1 MLQIESLTYRIAGRV
16 LLDAAS
22 VTVPAGH
29 RVGLVGRNGS
39 GKTTLLRLILGELEP
54 EQGTIRV
61 PRNARIGTVAQEAPS
76 GPQSLIDT
84 VLAADRELAALT
96 ERARLATDGQE
107 IAEIEARLAEID
119 AHAAPARA
127 GRILHGL
134 GISADRHGR
143 ACDDLSGG
151 WRMRVALAG
160 VLFAEPDVL
169 LLDEPS
175 NYLDLEGTLWLE
187 SYLRRYPHTVIVV
200 SHDRDLLNAVAGG
213 IIHLDGG
220 KLTYHQGNYD
230 AFERGRR
237 ERQQLQAKLKAKQ
250 DAERRRMQ
258 AFIDRFRYKASK
270 ARQAQSRIKAL
281 ERMQP
286 VPDLVEAH
294 TAPFRFPAPDRLPSP
309 PLVVLEDVAAG
320 YEPGR
325 PVLTRLSLRLDPDD
339 RIGLLG
345 PNGNGKS
352 TFARLVAGRLA
363 PQSGRIVTPPGF
375 RAGYFAQHQL
385 EELAPEMSPLD
396 HMRRLMPDSDEAA
409 RRTRL
414 GGFGFGEERAAT
426 PAGQLSGGERAR
438 LLLLLAAFDAP
449 PLLILDEPTNHLDI
463 DSREALI
470 RALNEYAGAVI
481 LISHDRH
488 LMEAVADRLWLVAD
502 GTVRPFDGDLDEYR
516 EVVLRGDRDDADT
529 GPRARRG
536 DREAGGGRQ
545 ERRREAAAQRER
557 LRPLQKEIQELDR
570 KLLSLQ
576 QKIAT
581 IDAAL
586 ADGELYL
593 REPGRARDLA
603 RERNEI
609 ARALQRTEDAWLAAS
624 ERLELAERETG

>member
-270 ARQAQSRIKAL
+270 ARQAQSR
-281 ERMQP
+281 
-286 VPDLVEAH
+286 
-294 TAPFRFPAPDRLPSP
+294 S
-309 PLVVLEDVAAG
+309 
-320 YEPGR
+320 
-325 PVLTRLSLRLDPDD
+325 
-339 RIGLLG
+339 
-345 PNGNGKS
+345 
-352 TFARLVAGRLA
+352 
-363 PQSGRIVTPPGF
+363 
-375 RAGYFAQHQL
+375 
-385 EELAPEMSPLD
+385 
-396 HMRRLMPDSDEAA
+396 
-409 RRTRL
+409 
-414 GGFGFGEERAAT
+414 
-426 PAGQLSGGERAR
+426 
-438 LLLLLAAFDAP
+438 LAAWCV
-449 PLLILDEPTNHLDI
+449 
-463 DSREALI
+463 
-470 RALNEYAGAVI
+470 G
-481 LISHDRH
+481 
-488 LMEAVADRLWLVAD
+488 
-502 GTVRPFDGDLDEYR
+502 
-516 EVVLRGDRDDADT
+516 
-529 GPRARRG
+529 
-536 DREAGGGRQ
+536 
-545 ERRREAAAQRER
+545 
-557 LRPLQKEIQELDR
+557 
-570 KLLSLQ
+570 
-576 QKIAT
+576 
-581 IDAAL
+581 
-586 ADGELYL
+586 
-593 REPGRARDLA
+593 
-603 RERNEI
+603 
-609 ARALQRTEDAWLAAS
+609 
-624 ERLELAERETG
+624 